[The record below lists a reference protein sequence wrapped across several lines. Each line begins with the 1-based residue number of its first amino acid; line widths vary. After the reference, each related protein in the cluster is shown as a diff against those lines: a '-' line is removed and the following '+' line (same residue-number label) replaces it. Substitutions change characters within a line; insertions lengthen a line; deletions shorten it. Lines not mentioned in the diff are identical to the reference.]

1 MYLFLILIEVHM
13 RNQSEYMCTHKS
25 TKLNRHIKHLKCG
38 NECDWWSNTRII
50 VWFRWG
56 QPYFPTFYYCHLPF
70 SALLVIILKPPRFW
84 CYITFQWVLYIFFKG
99 WKANLMP
106 AVLMI
111 CLVVTFLFLGLCLL
125 IPVYQIRT
133 VYTIY
138 YCGQAKVLRHGLR
151 QWK

>member
-13 RNQSEYMCTHKS
+13 RNQGEYMCTHKS
-25 TKLNRHIKHLKCG
+25 TKLNRHIKHFKCG

-56 QPYFPTFYYCHLPF
+56 QPYFPTFYYCHLLCPVGYHFKASTVLVLHHF
-70 SALLVIILKPPRFW
+70 SVSFI
-84 CYITFQWVLYIFFKG
+84 YFFKG

-106 AVLMI
+106 AGLMI